1 MNAKSNLIAT
11 AIQASSGLAGLSL
24 LCVYGRARCS
34 VAGDPGRATRVE
46 AESTV
51 PAAAVDG
58 LAHAPVAQAGP
69 GRASFA
75 DTWNVVTSKE
85 IRTDVMPERGGPG
98 RASTFE
104 VRQCGLK
111 GPCGMKGTCGSSDGR
126 HDLRQLS
133 PNQHEVQSHQQ
144 MQQQTCQTMDS
155 YKGPLK
161 GKAHAVR
168 QWLSSAEKRLV
179 DVHSEMELL
188 RQESKDLIS
197 DESPWSLD
205 IYSITKR
212 GAKSLRWRMT
222 GGAHSRWEKIV
233 PLLAYLAPASA
244 QWYREANIR
253 AAVLNAREQSVR
265 YEIKTA
271 KRLEQALDLL

>member
-1 MNAKSNLIAT
+1 
-11 AIQASSGLAGLSL
+11 
-24 LCVYGRARCS
+24 
-34 VAGDPGRATRVE
+34 
-46 AESTV
+46 
-51 PAAAVDG
+51 
-58 LAHAPVAQAGP
+58 
-69 GRASFA
+69 
-75 DTWNVVTSKE
+75 
-85 IRTDVMPERGGPG
+85 
-98 RASTFE
+98 
-104 VRQCGLK
+104 
-111 GPCGMKGTCGSSDGR
+111 
-126 HDLRQLS
+126 
-133 PNQHEVQSHQQ
+133 
-144 MQQQTCQTMDS
+144 MDS